1 MPMSDPTSGGLLF
14 VLSGPSGVGKDAA
27 IEQLKATGF
36 AIYHVITATTRA
48 ARPNE
53 RHGVD
58 YFFYS
63 TDHFLDLLHRSE
75 LLESAELYNNM
86 YGTPREQVREQL
98 AAGRD
103 VLLKID
109 VQGARQ
115 VKARVPNAVF
125 IFLAPPSIEDLTARL
140 KQRRT
145 ESEAQIALRLQK
157 AYVETAAMR
166 EYDYVVVNHQDQLLQ
181 AVDQISC
188 IIQAERCR
196 VHRRVVTV

>member
-1 MPMSDPTSGGLLF
+1 MSEGPGGLLF

-27 IEQLKATGF
+27 IARLKASGF

-48 ARPNE
+48 PRPDE

-63 TDHFLDLLHRSE
+63 SEELLAMRQRGD
-75 LLESAELYNNM
+75 LLESAAVYRHL
-86 YGTPREQVREQL
+86 YGTPRAQVREQL
-98 AAGRD
+98 ALGND

-125 IFLAPPSIEDLTARL
+125 IFLAPPSIEELVGRL
-140 KQRRT
+140 RQRHT
-145 ESEAQIALRLQK
+145 ETEEELAIRVQNAYIEMEA
-157 AYVETAAMR
+157 VES
-166 EYDYVVVNHQDQLLQ
+166 YDYIVVNHQDRLDE
-181 AVDQISC
+181 AVSQVAA
-188 IIQAERCR
+188 IIEAERCR
-196 VHRRVVTV
+196 VHRRTIIV